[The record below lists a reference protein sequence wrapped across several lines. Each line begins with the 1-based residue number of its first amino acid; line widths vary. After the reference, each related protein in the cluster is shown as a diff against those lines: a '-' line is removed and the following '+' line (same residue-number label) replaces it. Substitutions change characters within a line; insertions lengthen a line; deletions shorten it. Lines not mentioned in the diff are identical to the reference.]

1 MVISYIRQ
9 TGRVVFLMDKINYF
23 NFCSAILL
31 IIMLIS
37 TFCRKMTRGKT
48 NHIFIIVMSICL
60 ASSCFDCLAVWAD
73 NEDVRNLTLKTIL
86 HTGYMVFHNI
96 STPVYILYI
105 ISLTDTWHKIYNNKA
120 FQLILAVPIIVV
132 LLLIVMNS
140 FTGVVFYFDEN
151 YVYTRGKLMPI
162 LYIAAFIYFVFG
174 ISYLVRYRELFNK
187 SRYVSLM
194 AMFILM
200 ITAVIVQM
208 ILPFLLVEMLV
219 NAIGLLFISMMV
231 QRPEETIDVITG
243 LRKYSAYADDMKRG
257 FKNNKPVDVI
267 MINISNFNS
276 LSEILEYDG
285 MNELLKT
292 LADKLLKTKANAD
305 MYYLDKGR
313 FRLVVDKRHS
323 DETKDIAEDVNA
335 IFKEDIIMKEME
347 INILAYVCILTCP
360 DDINDFN
367 TLMAFGK
374 DFTERS
380 AYTGNVIYAK
390 EIIQKSRY
398 DVLRNIDSVIE
409 NAIANNKFKIYYQPI
424 YSVEKKCFTS
434 AEALLRLID
443 DKYGFVSPEI
453 FIPAA
458 EKSGAIH
465 RIGSYVL
472 DEVCRFISGEDFKDL
487 GLEYIE
493 INLSVA
499 QCMHNSLVDEVM
511 RILNK
516 YSVSVDKINL
526 EITETA
532 ADNAQSTMTENINA
546 LSERGISFS
555 LDDFGTGYSN
565 IRRVASLPLKIVK
578 LDKSFAITDDN
589 NKMLI
594 VLQNTVK
601 MLKAMNMEIVVEGVE
616 TESLVKQFSE
626 MKCEYIQGYYYS
638 KPVPEKEFVEFIR
651 KSNLVISA

>member
-1 MVISYIRQ
+1 
-9 TGRVVFLMDKINYF
+9 MDKINYF

-31 IIMLIS
+31 IILLIS

-48 NHIFIIVMSICL
+48 NHIFVTLMIVCL
-60 ASSCFDCLAVWAD
+60 ASACFDCLAVWAD
-73 NEDVRNLTLKTIL
+73 NEEVKNLVLKNIL
-86 HTGYMVFHNI
+86 HTGYMIFHNV
-96 STPVYILYI
+96 STPIYILYL

-120 FQLILAVPIIVV
+120 FQIILAAPIITA
-132 LLLIVMNS
+132 LVMLVINS
-140 FTGVVFYFDEN
+140 FTGIVFYFDEN
-151 YVYTRGKLMPI
+151 YVYTRGALMPV
-162 LYIAAFIYFVFG
+162 LYIAAFVYLIFG
-174 ISYLVRYRELFNK
+174 ITYLYRYRELFNT

-194 AMFILM
+194 VMFPLTIA
-200 ITAVIVQM
+200 AVLVQM
-208 ILPFLLVEMLV
+208 FLPFLLVEMLV
-219 NAIGLLFISMMV
+219 NAIGLLFVSMMV
-231 QRPEETIDVITG
+231 QRPEETIDIITG

-257 FKNNKPVDVI
+257 FRNDKPVEVI
-267 MINISNFNS
+267 MVNISNFNS

-285 MNELLKT
+285 MNELLQI
-292 LADKLLKTKANAD
+292 LADKILKTKVNAD

-323 DETKDIAEDVNA
+323 SETPKIAETVND
-335 IFKEDIIMKEME
+335 IFKEDIILKEME
-347 INILAYVCILTCP
+347 INILAYVCILRCP

-380 AYTGNVIYAK
+380 AYTGNVIYAND
-390 EIIQKSRY
+390 IIQKSRY
-398 DVLRNIDSVIE
+398 DVLRNIDAVIE

-465 RIGSYVL
+465 RIGAYVM
-472 DEVCRFISGEDFKDL
+472 DDVCRFISNDDFKNL

-499 QCMHNSLVDEVM
+499 QCMHSSLVGEVM

-516 YSVSVDKINL
+516 YNVSADKINL

-532 ADNAQSTMTENINA
+532 ADNAQNTMMENITA

-589 NKMLI
+589 HKMLI

-638 KPVPEKEFVEFIR
+638 KPIPEKEFIEFI
-651 KSNLVISA
+651 KKANVVISA

>member
-1 MVISYIRQ
+1 
-9 TGRVVFLMDKINYF
+9 MDKINYF
-23 NFCSAILL
+23 NFCSVILL
-31 IIMLIS
+31 IILLIS

-48 NHIFIIVMSICL
+48 NHIFVTLMIVCL
-60 ASSCFDCLAVWAD
+60 ASACFDCLAVWAD
-73 NEDVRNLTLKTIL
+73 NEEVKNLVLKNIL
-86 HTGYMVFHNI
+86 HTGYMIFHNV
-96 STPVYILYI
+96 STPIYILYL

-120 FQLILAVPIIVV
+120 FQIILAAPIITA
-132 LLLIVMNS
+132 LVMLVINS

-151 YVYTRGKLMPI
+151 YVYTRGVLMPV
-162 LYIAAFIYFVFG
+162 LYVAAFVYLIFGITYLYRYRGLFNTSRYISLMVMFPLTIAAV
-174 ISYLVRYRELFNK
+174 L
-187 SRYVSLM
+187 
-194 AMFILM
+194 
-200 ITAVIVQM
+200 VQM
-208 ILPFLLVEMLV
+208 FLPFLLVEMLV
-219 NAIGLLFISMMV
+219 NAIGLLFVSMMV
-231 QRPEETIDVITG
+231 QRPEETIDIITG

-257 FKNNKPVDVI
+257 FRNDKPVEVI
-267 MINISNFNS
+267 MVNISNFNS

-285 MNELLKT
+285 MNELLQI
-292 LADKLLKTKANAD
+292 LADKILKTKVNAD

-323 DETKDIAEDVNA
+323 SETKKIAETVNE
-335 IFKEDIIMKEME
+335 IFKEDIILKEME
-347 INILAYVCILTCP
+347 INILAYVCILRCP

-367 TLMAFGK
+367 TLIAFGK

-380 AYTGNVIYAK
+380 AYTGNVISAN
-390 EIIQKSRY
+390 EIIQKNRY
-398 DVLRNIDSVIE
+398 DVLRNIDAVIE

-465 RIGSYVL
+465 RIGAYVME
-472 DEVCRFISGEDFKDL
+472 DVCRFISSDDFKDL

-499 QCMHNSLVDEVM
+499 QCMHSSLVGEVM

-516 YSVSVDKINL
+516 YNVSADKINL

-532 ADNAQSTMTENINA
+532 ADNAQNTMMENITA

-589 NKMLI
+589 HKMLI

-638 KPVPEKEFVEFIR
+638 KPIPEKEFIEFI
-651 KSNLVISA
+651 KKANVVISA